1 MEKIGIFSLPAEA
14 QLIILPCILFAL
26 TFHEYA
32 HAFSAYLL
40 GDKTAYY
47 NNRMNMNPLNHLDP
61 FGTLALYFLGIGWAK
76 PVPVNINSLS
86 NPRRDMMLVAIAGPA
101 SNIFLAL
108 IGSIILRI
116 YAFYSPDIVKAYFYS
131 NVQGPDPTL
140 FLIALSLFI
149 YINIILA
156 VFNMIPVAP
165 LDGSRILPMFIR
177 NPRTLYNI
185 EYYGPRV
192 LMGIILVSIISNGK
206 IPILESLVF
215 GPADII
221 FHLLLT
227 GI

>member
-1 MEKIGIFSLPAEA
+1 MDIGIVSMSREA
-14 QLIILPCILFAL
+14 QLIVLPCILFAL

-40 GDKTAYY
+40 GDRTAYY

-116 YAFYSPDIVKAYFYS
+116 YAFYNRDIVEGYFYYQS
-131 NVQGPDPTL
+131 EPTL
-140 FLIALSLFI
+140 FLSALVSFMF
-149 YINIILA
+149 INIILA
-156 VFNMIPVAP
+156 VFNMIPVSP

-177 NPRTLYNI
+177 DPRTLYNI

-206 IPILESLVF
+206 IPILQSLVF
-215 GPADII
+215 GPAEII